1 MSIIR
6 ETFSFFFKNILLIAA
21 ITITVWLPVNILI
34 NYLLENIFI
43 ESSAFQN
50 YKNISYICAFFR
62 PISAASIIFLVYKS
76 KLNEIVTYKDAMIV
90 GLKKWI
96 PLIFANFIAGII
108 IGFSSLLFIV
118 PGVFFVVK
126 YSFIDSIVVT
136 NESIED
142 NPRKISYHLSK
153 THGWKIFGT
162 GLLFLTVYGIIYI
175 AVLCIPVPFQD
186 FTKILIES
194 LRDCIAD
201 IFYSLIT
208 ISMFLLYWNAVNDR
222 NNAYSNEEA

>member
-136 NESIED
+136 NESTTV
-142 NPRKISYHLSK
+142 P
-153 THGWKIFGT
+153 
-162 GLLFLTVYGIIYI
+162 LF
-175 AVLCIPVPFQD
+175 
-186 FTKILIES
+186 
-194 LRDCIAD
+194 
-201 IFYSLIT
+201 
-208 ISMFLLYWNAVNDR
+208 
-222 NNAYSNEEA
+222 